1 MHWMQKFKN
10 PQVTT
15 GGILQKILTMM
26 CLGQANY
33 LTAMFF
39 VWSNYV
45 SDTVFFFK
53 HDVYLYGQIQNT
65 LKPGKANY
73 GYVIMRLYS
82 IDWTGNGYCDK
93 DYLLR
98 YLWREVKVK
107 FWYEVFVCSPKRC
120 ELSTRGYRPSM
131 RVVVDQSSFHRLAIL
146 RIAGPPCLP
155 GFSWWPALA

>member
-1 MHWMQKFKN
+1 MLAYWQESDSSLSQEPLLRLCNFRN
-10 PQVTT
+10 LRETT
-15 GGILQKILTMM
+15 
-26 CLGQANY
+26 
-33 LTAMFF
+33 
-39 VWSNYV
+39 WSSLPTFTYI
-45 SDTVFFFK
+45 FFFK

-65 LKPGKANY
+65 LKPGLANY

-98 YLWREVKVK
+98 YLWRKVKVK
-107 FWYEVFVCSPKRC
+107 FGYVVFVCSPKRC
-120 ELSTRGYRPSM
+120 ELSARGYRPSM

-146 RIAGPPCLP
+146 RIAGPPRLP